1 MGPALAKTV
10 RQGNAATGATHPFYP
25 SYPWFL
31 LFVAGLSVAFSGCT
45 THADRVFLVR
55 DRFFQ
60 GDLTGAKATV
70 AELLAKPEHDE
81 DVLELDQAMI
91 ELCAGRPK
99 ESERLLRRIR
109 DRFDYLEQKD
119 AVEVAKA
126 MLTDDNR
133 LAYAGDDHEKI
144 LVRAF
149 LALSNL
155 MSDGQDAEAYS
166 LQIAAKQQELIQK
179 AGGFEEH
186 PELEQTQV
194 ALGPYVRAMIN
205 EETATAADEVVR
217 NRAMV
222 VSWQPGFVPGK
233 VDLARAQ
240 QSASCQP
247 GNGVVY
253 VFGLVGKG
261 PRKEEVAEIPTQAA
275 MLIADRIISAVA
287 KYDLTPTLAPIRV
300 PVVVR
305 SFNRIDHLQVAVDD
319 QPHGDTA
326 TLVDVGQLAESH
338 FEAKKAEILGRA
350 VARRTLKKG
359 LLYGVKDAADAQPGL
374 SLLLN
379 VVGVVWE
386 AVENAD
392 TRCWGL
398 LPDKI
403 QVLRME
409 LPAGKHSLTLT
420 PADHTSKFGYPA
432 VAEIEVEDGRNLY
445 VMANFPESHLIGEVL
460 VSGTDPADGD
470 SGITNADGEVLA
482 PNDEKQFQNVPSGGR

>member
-1 MGPALAKTV
+1 MSRSIVSRYPKSDRGDRVERLRRQTVVLAACISALCT
-10 RQGNAATGATHPFYP
+10 
-25 SYPWFL
+25 
-31 LFVAGLSVAFSGCT
+31 GCT
-45 THADRVFLVR
+45 THADRAFLVR

-60 GDLTGAKATV
+60 GDLTGARTTV
-70 AELLAKPEHDE
+70 AELLAKPDR
-81 DVLELDQAMI
+81 DQDALELDQAMI

-99 ESERLLRRIR
+99 ESERLLRGVR
-109 DRFDYLEQKD
+109 DRFDHLEQKD

-133 LAYAGDDHEKI
+133 LAYAGEDHEKI
-144 LVRAF
+144 LIRAF

-166 LQIAAKQQELIQK
+166 LQIAAKQQDLIQQ

-186 PELEQTQV
+186 PELENMQV
-194 ALGPYVRAMIN
+194 ALGPYVRAMIH
-205 EETATAADEVVR
+205 EETSTAAEEVVR
-217 NRAMV
+217 NRTMV
-222 VSWQPGFVPGK
+222 VNWQPEFRDGK

-261 PRKEEVAEIPTQAA
+261 PRKEEVAEVPTQAA
-275 MLIADRIISAVA
+275 MFIADRIISAVA
-287 KYDLTPTLAPIRV
+287 KYDVTPTLAPIRV

-305 SFNRIDHLQVAVDD
+305 SHNRIDHLQVAVDD
-319 QPHGDTA
+319 QPQGDTA

-379 VVGVVWE
+379 VVGVAWE
-386 AVENAD
+386 AVENSD

-398 LPDKI
+398 LPDRI

-409 LPAGKHSLTLT
+409 LPAGKHSITLT
-420 PADHTSKFGYPA
+420 PADHASKFGYPA
-432 VAEIEVEDGRNLY
+432 VTDVEVQDGRNLY
-445 VMANFPESHLIGEVL
+445 VMANFPESHLVGEVL
-460 VSGTDPADGD
+460 VSGRDAAAVDSGVTTADGAD
-470 SGITNADGEVLA
+470 LPPDGSGPD
-482 PNDEKQFQNVPSGGR
+482 FQIPTGR

>member
-1 MGPALAKTV
+1 MGIHPRVLLRAVLVLLGTAAL
-10 RQGNAATGATHPFYP
+10 P
-25 SYPWFL
+25 
-31 LFVAGLSVAFSGCT
+31 GCT
-45 THADRVFLVR
+45 THADRAFLVR

-60 GDLTGAKATV
+60 GDLAGAKTTV
-70 AELLAKPEHDE
+70 AELLAEPDHDE

-99 ESERLLRRIR
+99 DSERLLRRVR
-109 DRFDYLEQKD
+109 DRFDHLEQKD

-133 LAYAGDDHEKI
+133 LAYAGEDHEKI

-155 MSDGQDAEAYS
+155 MADGQDAEAYS
-166 LQIAAKQQELIQK
+166 LQIAAKQQELVQG

-186 PELEQTQV
+186 PELEKMQV

-222 VSWQPGFVPGK
+222 VSWQPDFRDGK

-305 SFNRIDHLQVAVDD
+305 SFNRIDHLQVSVDD
-319 QPHGDTA
+319 QPQGDTA

-359 LLYGVKDAADAQPGL
+359 LLYGVKDAADAQTGL

-403 QVLRME
+403 QVLRVE
-409 LPAGKHSLTLT
+409 LPAGKHSITLT
-420 PADHTSKFGYPA
+420 PADRTSKFGYPTL
-432 VAEIEVEDGRNLY
+432 AEIEVEDGRNLY
-445 VMANFPESHLIGEVL
+445 MMANFPESHLVGEVL
-460 VSGTDPADGD
+460 VSGRDSDTGDP
-470 SGITNADGEVLA
+470 GITYADREVVA
-482 PNDEKQFQNVPSGGR
+482 PDRNESEFDLPAGR